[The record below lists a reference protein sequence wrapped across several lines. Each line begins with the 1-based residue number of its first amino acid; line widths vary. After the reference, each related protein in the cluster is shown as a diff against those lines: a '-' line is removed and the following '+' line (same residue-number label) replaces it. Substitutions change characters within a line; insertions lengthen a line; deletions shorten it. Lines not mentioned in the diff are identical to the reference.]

1 MARTF
6 DLPSFYHS
14 TIVSRIKEIRRQSDP
29 MKRDLSPSLLDFG
42 PVRFYLARH
51 FGFCYGVENAIDI
64 AYRALDEN
72 PDHRIFLLSEMI
84 HNQRVNEDLKERGI
98 QFLRTAWGKQLI
110 PFSELRGEDVV
121 IIPAFGTTVEIENEL
136 VKKGLDIR
144 TYDTTCPFVE
154 KVWRRSSQIG
164 ENEFTVVIHGKRHHE
179 ETQATFSHAQKTAP
193 VIVVRDLG
201 EAQIL
206 SRFISG
212 EANATQFY
220 SVFEDRYSE
229 GFDPDKDLVRI
240 GVVNQ
245 TTMLAIETAAIANLL
260 KTAMANRY
268 GAEQVDD
275 HFADTSDTLCYA
287 TNENQDA
294 TRALIDQEADAAV
307 IVGGINSSNTSHLVE
322 ICEVQLPTYFISSAD
337 QITGLSSIEHFK
349 LRTKKLTHTEN
360 WLDYRTPVRVL
371 LAAGASCPDI
381 ILEEVVTTIT
391 SCFEGIR
398 TNEDVISDF
407 SEPIT

>member
-1 MARTF
+1 MARSF

-14 TIVSRIKEIRRQSDP
+14 TLVSRIKEIRSLSDP

-42 PVRFYLARH
+42 PVKFHLARH

-64 AYRALDEN
+64 AYRALDEH
-72 PDHRIFLLSEMI
+72 PGDRIYLLSEII
-84 HNQRVNEDLKERGI
+84 HNERVNQDLRERGI
-98 QFLRTAWGKQLI
+98 RFLRTTSGKQLI
-110 PFSELRGEDVV
+110 PFSELRQKDIV
-121 IIPAFGTTVEIENEL
+121 IIPAFGTTIEIENEL
-136 VKKGLDIR
+136 TQKGIDIR

-164 ENEFTVVIHGKRHHE
+164 ENEFTVIIHGKRQHE

-193 VIVVRDLG
+193 VIVVRDLE

-206 SRFISG
+206 SRLISG
-212 EANATQFY
+212 DGFTAQFY
-220 SVFEDRYSE
+220 DSFEDRCSK
-229 GFDPDKDLVRI
+229 GFDPNKDLVRV

-245 TTMLAIETAAIANLL
+245 TTMLATETAAIAELL
-260 KTAMANRY
+260 KSAMAERY

-294 TRALIDQEADAAV
+294 TRALLDQAADTAV

-322 ICEVQLPTYFISSAD
+322 ICKEQLPTYFISSAD
-337 QITGLSSIEHFK
+337 QISGLSRIEHFD
-349 LRTKKLTHTEN
+349 LRTKKMTQTDN
-360 WLDYRTPVRVL
+360 WLNYRPPVRVL
-371 LAAGASCPDI
+371 LGAGASCPDI
-381 ILEEVVTTIT
+381 ILEEVVAEIT
-391 SCFEGIR
+391 SSFEGIR

-407 SEPIT
+407 SESIT